1 LTLLKGVRSVRD
13 AMVDLEPKVWICR
26 ADISS
31 AQEYVDW
38 WTHFDAEMRA
48 HRRVV
53 IDALVS
59 AVGAAVWESIM
70 EREYVRW
77 LAIKDFGKKI
87 NRQRQVEVADRV
99 WLRGMCGERN

>member
-1 LTLLKGVRSVRD
+1 
-13 AMVDLEPKVWICR
+13 
-26 ADISS
+26 
-31 AQEYVDW
+31 
-38 WTHFDAEMRA
+38 
-48 HRRVV
+48 
-53 IDALVS
+53 
-59 AVGAAVWESIM
+59 M